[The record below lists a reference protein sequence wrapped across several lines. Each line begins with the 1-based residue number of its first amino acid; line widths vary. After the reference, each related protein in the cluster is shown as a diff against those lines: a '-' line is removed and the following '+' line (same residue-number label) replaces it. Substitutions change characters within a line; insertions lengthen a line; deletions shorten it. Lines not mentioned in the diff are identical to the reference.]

1 MLLGRN
7 MKGKNLVSINDLSRE
22 EVTQILETAE
32 IIKLRYYSNE
42 EQPLLKGKVLGM
54 IFQKPSLRTRVS
66 FETGMIQLGGQAI
79 YLGPNDIKLGQR
91 EATKDIAQVLSRY
104 VSGIMART
112 FSHEIMLELAKYSSV
127 PVING
132 LSELLHPCQVLGDLL
147 TIKEKKGR
155 LSNLKLAYIGDGN
168 NVAHSLLFGAVKV
181 GMDIVLATPPTYE
194 PKSEIVDIAKE
205 DAKRINSKIEI
216 IHDPEEAVDGA
227 DVIYADVWTSM
238 GSEKESE
245 IRKDVFKPYQINQD
259 LINKAK
265 DDVIVLHCLPAHRG
279 EEITDEVI
287 DGPHSVVIDQA
298 ENRLHAQKGVLA
310 LLL

>member
-1 MLLGRN
+1 MAIN
-7 MKGKNLVSINDLSRE
+7 MKGKNLISINDLSQE
-22 EVTQILETAE
+22 EVAQILETAE
-32 IIKLRYYSNE
+32 IMKLRHYSNE

-66 FETGMIQLGGQAI
+66 FEAGMIQLGGAAI
-79 YLGPNDIKLGQR
+79 YLGPEDIKLGQR

-104 VSGIMART
+104 VDGIMART
-112 FSHEIMLELAKYSSV
+112 FSHEIILELANYSSV

-132 LSELLHPCQVLGDLL
+132 LSDLLHPCQILGDLL

-155 LSNLKLAYIGDGN
+155 LSNLKLAYLGDGN

-181 GMDIVLATPPTYE
+181 GMDIVLATPSNYE
-194 PKSEIVDIAKE
+194 PKSEIVEQAKK
-205 DAKRINSKIEI
+205 DAKKMGSRVEI
-216 IHDPEEAVDGA
+216 IHNPLKAADEADI
-227 DVIYADVWTSM
+227 IYTDVWTSM
-238 GSEKESE
+238 GFEKERDT
-245 IRKDVFKPYQINQD
+245 RKNVFRPYQINQD
-259 LINKAK
+259 LVNRAK
-265 DDVIVLHCLPAHRG
+265 DDVIILHCLPAHRG

-298 ENRLHAQKGVLA
+298 ENRLHTQKAILA

>member
-1 MLLGRN
+1 MAIN
-7 MKGKNLVSINDLSRE
+7 MKGKNLISINDLSKE
-22 EVTQILETAE
+22 EVAQILETAE
-32 IIKLRYYSNE
+32 IMKLRHYSHE

-66 FETGMIQLGGQAI
+66 FEAGMIQLGGAAI
-79 YLGPNDIKLGQR
+79 YLGPEDIKLGQR

-104 VSGIMART
+104 VDGIMART
-112 FSHEIMLELAKYSSV
+112 FSHEIILELANYSSV

-132 LSELLHPCQVLGDLL
+132 LSDLLHPCQILGDLL

-181 GMDIVLATPPTYE
+181 GMDIVLATPSNYE
-194 PKSEIVDIAKE
+194 PKSEIVEQAKK
-205 DAKRINSKIEI
+205 DAKKMGSRVEI
-216 IHDPEEAVDGA
+216 IHNPLKAADEADI
-227 DVIYADVWTSM
+227 IYTDVWTSM
-238 GSEKESE
+238 GFEKERE
-245 IRKDVFKPYQINQD
+245 TRKDVFRPYQINQD
-259 LINKAK
+259 LVNRAK
-265 DDVIVLHCLPAHRG
+265 DDVIILHCLPAHRG

-298 ENRLHAQKGVLA
+298 ENRLHAQKAILA

>member
-1 MLLGRN
+1 

-32 IIKLRYYSNE
+32 IIKLRHYSNE

-104 VSGIMART
+104 ISGIMART
-112 FSHEIMLELAKYSSV
+112 FSHEIMLELAEYSSV

-132 LSELLHPCQVLGDLL
+132 LSELLHPCQALGDLL

-155 LSNLKLAYIGDGN
+155 LSNLKLVYIGDGN

-181 GMDIVLATPPTYE
+181 GMDIVLAVPPGYE
-194 PKSEIVDIAKE
+194 PKEEIVNLAKE
-205 DAKRINSKIEI
+205 DAKKINSKIEI
-216 IHDPEEAVDGA
+216 IHDPKEAVDGA
-227 DVIYADVWTSM
+227 DAIYTDVWTSM
-238 GSEKESE
+238 GFEKESE
-245 IRKDVFKPYQINQD
+245 IRKDAFKPYQINQD
-259 LINKAK
+259 LVNRAK
-265 DDVIVLHCLPAHRG
+265 DDVIILHCLPAHRG

>member
-1 MLLGRN
+1 MAID

-112 FSHEIMLELAKYSSV
+112 FSHEIMLELAMYSSV

-181 GMDIVLATPPTYE
+181 GMDIVLAVPPGYE
-194 PKSEIVDIAKE
+194 PKEEIINLAKE
-205 DAKRINSKIEI
+205 DAKKINSRIEI
-216 IHDPEEAVDGA
+216 IHDPKEAVDGA
-227 DVIYADVWTSM
+227 DVIYTDVWTSM
-238 GSEKESE
+238 GFEKESE
-245 IRKDVFKPYQINQD
+245 IRKDVFKTYQINQD

-279 EEITDEVI
+279 EEII

-298 ENRLHAQKGVLA
+298 ENRLHAQKGILA

>member
-1 MLLGRN
+1 MAIN
-7 MKGKNLVSINDLSRE
+7 MKGKNLISINDLSKE
-22 EVTQILETAE
+22 EVAQILETAE
-32 IIKLRYYSNE
+32 IMKLRHYSHE

-66 FETGMIQLGGQAI
+66 FEAGMIQLGGAAI
-79 YLGPNDIKLGQR
+79 YLGPEDIKLGQR

-104 VSGIMART
+104 VDGIMART
-112 FSHEIMLELAKYSSV
+112 FSHEIILELANYSSV

-132 LSELLHPCQVLGDLL
+132 LSDLLHPCQILGDLL

-155 LSNLKLAYIGDGN
+155 LSNLKLAYLGDGN

-181 GMDIVLATPPTYE
+181 GMDIVLATPSNYE
-194 PKSEIVDIAKE
+194 PKSEIVEQAKK
-205 DAKRINSKIEI
+205 DAKKMGSRVEI
-216 IHDPEEAVDGA
+216 IHNPLKAADEADI
-227 DVIYADVWTSM
+227 IYTDVWTSM
-238 GSEKESE
+238 GFEKERDT
-245 IRKDVFKPYQINQD
+245 RKNVFRPYQINQD
-259 LINKAK
+259 LVNRAK
-265 DDVIVLHCLPAHRG
+265 DDVIILHCLPAHRG

-298 ENRLHAQKGVLA
+298 ENRLHAQKAILA

>member
-1 MLLGRN
+1 MAIN
-7 MKGKNLVSINDLSRE
+7 MKGKNLISINDLSQE
-22 EVTQILETAE
+22 EVAQILETAE
-32 IIKLRYYSNE
+32 IMKLRHYSHE

-66 FETGMIQLGGQAI
+66 FEAGMIQLGGAAI
-79 YLGPNDIKLGQR
+79 YLGPEDIKLGQR

-104 VSGIMART
+104 VDGIMART
-112 FSHEIMLELAKYSSV
+112 FSHEIILELANYSSV

-132 LSELLHPCQVLGDLL
+132 LSDLLHPCQILGDLL

-155 LSNLKLAYIGDGN
+155 LSNLKLAYLGDGN

-181 GMDIVLATPPTYE
+181 GMDIVLATPSNYE
-194 PKSEIVDIAKE
+194 PKSEIVEQAKK
-205 DAKRINSKIEI
+205 DAKKMGSKVEI
-216 IHDPEEAVDGA
+216 INDPLKAAEEADI
-227 DVIYADVWTSM
+227 IYTDVWTSM
-238 GSEKESE
+238 GFEKERE
-245 IRKDVFKPYQINQD
+245 TRKNVFRPYQINQD
-259 LINKAK
+259 LVNRAK
-265 DDVIVLHCLPAHRG
+265 DDVIILHCLPAHRG

-298 ENRLHAQKGVLA
+298 ENRLHAQKAILA

>member
-1 MLLGRN
+1 MAID
-7 MKGKNLVSINDLSRE
+7 MKRKNLVSINELNRE

-32 IIKLRYYSNE
+32 IIKLRHYSNE

-112 FSHEIMLELAKYSSV
+112 FSHEIMLELAEYSSV

-181 GMDIVLATPPTYE
+181 GMDIVLAVPPGYE
-194 PKSEIVDIAKE
+194 PKEEIVNLAKE
-205 DAKRINSKIEI
+205 DAKKINSRIKI
-216 IHDPEEAVDGA
+216 IHDPKEAADGA
-227 DVIYADVWTSM
+227 DVIYTDVWTSM
-238 GSEKESE
+238 GFEKESE

-259 LINKAK
+259 LVNKAK
-265 DDVIVLHCLPAHRG
+265 DDVIILHCLPAHRG

-298 ENRLHAQKGVLA
+298 ENRLHAQKGILA

>member
-1 MLLGRN
+1 MAID

-32 IIKLRYYSNE
+32 IIKLRHYFRE
-42 EQPLLKGKVLGM
+42 EQPILKGKVLGM

-79 YLGPNDIKLGQR
+79 YLGPSDIKLGER

-132 LSELLHPCQVLGDLL
+132 LSNLLHPCQVLGDLL

-181 GMDIVLATPPTYE
+181 GMDIVLAVPPGYE
-194 PKSEIVDIAKE
+194 PKEEIVNLAKE
-205 DAKRINSKIEI
+205 DAKKINSRIEI
-216 IHDPEEAVDGA
+216 IHDSKEAVDGA
-227 DVIYADVWTSM
+227 DAIYTDVWTSM
-238 GSEKESE
+238 GFEKESE

-259 LINKAK
+259 LVNRAK
-265 DDVIVLHCLPAHRG
+265 DDVIILHCLPAHRG

>member
-1 MLLGRN
+1 MAID
-7 MKGKNLVSINDLSRE
+7 MKRKNLVSINDLSRE
-22 EVTQILETAE
+22 EVAQILETSE
-32 IIKLRYYSNE
+32 IIKLRHYSNE

-147 TIKEKKGR
+147 TIKEKRSR

-181 GMDIVLATPPTYE
+181 GMDIVLATPSGYE
-194 PKSEIVDIAKE
+194 PKSKIVDIAKE

-216 IHDPEEAVDGA
+216 IHDPKKAVDGA
-227 DVIYADVWTSM
+227 DVIYTDVWTSM
-238 GSEKESE
+238 GFEKESE

-259 LINKAK
+259 LVNKAK
-265 DDVIVLHCLPAHRG
+265 DDVIILHCLPAHRG

>member
-1 MLLGRN
+1 

-32 IIKLRYYSNE
+32 IIKLRHYSRE
-42 EQPLLKGKVLGM
+42 EQHILKGKILGM

-79 YLGPNDIKLGQR
+79 YLGPSDIKLGER

-132 LSELLHPCQVLGDLL
+132 LSNLLHPCQVLGDLL

-181 GMDIVLATPPTYE
+181 GMDIVLAVPPGYE
-194 PKSEIVDIAKE
+194 PKEEIVNLAKE
-205 DAKRINSKIEI
+205 DAKKINSRIEI
-216 IHDPEEAVDGA
+216 IHDSKEAVDGA
-227 DVIYADVWTSM
+227 DAIYTDVWTSM
-238 GSEKESE
+238 GFEKESE

-259 LINKAK
+259 LVNRAK
-265 DDVIVLHCLPAHRG
+265 DDVIILHCLPAHRG

-298 ENRLHAQKGVLA
+298 ENRLHAQKGVLV

>member
-1 MLLGRN
+1 MAID

-22 EVTQILETAE
+22 EVSQILETAE
-32 IIKLRYYSNE
+32 IIKLRHYSNE

-155 LSNLKLAYIGDGN
+155 LSNLKLVYIGDGN

-181 GMDIVLATPPTYE
+181 GMDIVLATPPGYE

-205 DAKRINSKIEI
+205 DAKKINSKIEI
-216 IHDPEEAVDGA
+216 IHDPKKAVDGA
-227 DVIYADVWTSM
+227 DVIYTDVWTSM
-238 GSEKESE
+238 GFEKESE
-245 IRKDVFKPYQINQD
+245 IRKEAFKPYQINQN
-259 LINKAK
+259 LVNKAK
-265 DDVIVLHCLPAHRG
+265 DDVIILHCLPAHRG

>member
-1 MLLGRN
+1 MAIN
-7 MKGKNLVSINDLSRE
+7 MKGKNLISINDLSQE

-32 IIKLRYYSNE
+32 IMKLRHYSHE

-66 FETGMIQLGGQAI
+66 FEAGMIQLGGAAI
-79 YLGPNDIKLGQR
+79 YLGPEDIKLGQR

-104 VSGIMART
+104 VDGIMART
-112 FSHEIMLELAKYSSV
+112 FSHEIILELANYSSV

-132 LSELLHPCQVLGDLL
+132 LSDLLHPCQILGDLL

-155 LSNLKLAYIGDGN
+155 LSNLKLAYLGDGN

-181 GMDIVLATPPTYE
+181 GMDIVLATPSNYE
-194 PKSEIVDIAKE
+194 PKAEIVEQAKK
-205 DAKRINSKIEI
+205 DAKKMGSKVEI
-216 IHDPEEAVDGA
+216 INDPLKAAEEADI
-227 DVIYADVWTSM
+227 IYTDVWTSM
-238 GSEKESE
+238 GFEKERE
-245 IRKDVFKPYQINQD
+245 IRKDVFRPYQVNQD
-259 LINKAK
+259 LVNRAK
-265 DDVIVLHCLPAHRG
+265 DDVLILHCLPAHRG

-298 ENRLHAQKGVLA
+298 ENRLHAQKAILA

>member
-1 MLLGRN
+1 MAID

-32 IIKLRYYSNE
+32 IIKLRHYSRE
-42 EQPLLKGKVLGM
+42 EQHILKGKILGM

-79 YLGPNDIKLGQR
+79 YLGPSDIKLGER

-132 LSELLHPCQVLGDLL
+132 LSNLLHPCQVLGDLL

-181 GMDIVLATPPTYE
+181 GMDIVLAVPPGYE
-194 PKSEIVDIAKE
+194 PKEEIVNLAKE
-205 DAKRINSKIEI
+205 DAKKINSRIEI
-216 IHDPEEAVDGA
+216 IHDSKEAVDGA
-227 DVIYADVWTSM
+227 DAIYTDVWTSM
-238 GSEKESE
+238 GFEKESE

-259 LINKAK
+259 LVNRAK
-265 DDVIVLHCLPAHRG
+265 DDVIILHCLPAHRG

-298 ENRLHAQKGVLA
+298 ENRLHAQKGVLV

>member
-1 MLLGRN
+1 
-7 MKGKNLVSINDLSRE
+7 MKGKNLISINDLSQE
-22 EVTQILETAE
+22 EVAQILETAE
-32 IIKLRYYSNE
+32 IMKLRHYSNE

-66 FETGMIQLGGQAI
+66 FEAGMIQLGGAAI
-79 YLGPNDIKLGQR
+79 YLGPEDIKLGQR

-104 VSGIMART
+104 VDGIMART
-112 FSHEIMLELAKYSSV
+112 FSHEIILELANYSSV

-132 LSELLHPCQVLGDLL
+132 LSDLLHPCQILGDLL

-155 LSNLKLAYIGDGN
+155 LSNLKLAYLGDGN

-181 GMDIVLATPPTYE
+181 GMDIVLATPSNYE
-194 PKSEIVDIAKE
+194 PKSEIVEQAKK
-205 DAKRINSKIEI
+205 DAKKMGSRVEI
-216 IHDPEEAVDGA
+216 IHNPLKAADEADI
-227 DVIYADVWTSM
+227 IYTDVWTSM
-238 GSEKESE
+238 GFEKERDT
-245 IRKDVFKPYQINQD
+245 RKDVFRPYQINQD
-259 LINKAK
+259 LVNRAK
-265 DDVIVLHCLPAHRG
+265 DDVIILHCLPAHRG

-298 ENRLHAQKGVLA
+298 ENRLHVQKAILA

>member
-1 MLLGRN
+1 MAID

-22 EVTQILETAE
+22 EVNQILKTAE
-32 IIKLRYYSNE
+32 IIKLRHYSHE

-66 FETGMIQLGGQAI
+66 FETGMIQLGGHAI

-91 EATKDIAQVLSRY
+91 ETTKDISRVLSRY
-104 VSGIMART
+104 VNGIMART
-112 FSHEIMLELAKYSSV
+112 FSHEIILELAKYSSV

-132 LSELLHPCQVLGDLL
+132 LSNLLHPCQVLGDLM

-155 LSNLKLAYIGDGN
+155 LSNLKLVYVGDGN

-181 GMDIVLATPPTYE
+181 GMDIVLTVPPGYE
-194 PKSEIVDIAKE
+194 PKEEIVNLAKENVDKISSEI
-205 DAKRINSKIEI
+205 KII
-216 IHDPEEAVDGA
+216 KDPKEAVDGA
-227 DVIYADVWTSM
+227 DIIYTDVWTSM
-238 GSEKESE
+238 GFEKESE

-259 LINKAK
+259 LVNKAK

-279 EEITDEVI
+279 DEITDEVI
-287 DGPHSVVIDQA
+287 DGPNSVVIDQA

>member
-1 MLLGRN
+1 MAIN
-7 MKGKNLVSINDLSRE
+7 MKGKNLVSINDLNRE
-22 EVTQILETAE
+22 EVAQILETAE
-32 IIKLRYYSNE
+32 IIKLRHYSNE

-66 FETGMIQLGGQAI
+66 FEAGMIQLGGQAI
-79 YLGPNDIKLGQR
+79 YLGPDDIKLGQR

-112 FSHEIMLELAKYSSV
+112 FSHEIIQELAKHSTV

-132 LSELLHPCQVLGDLL
+132 LSDLLHPCQALGDLL
-147 TIKEKKGR
+147 TVKEKKGR
-155 LSNLKLAYIGDGN
+155 LSNLKLVYIGDGN
-168 NVAHSLLFGAVKV
+168 NVAHSLMFGAVKV
-181 GMDIVLATPPTYE
+181 GMNIVLAVPPGYE
-194 PKSEIVDIAKE
+194 PKDEIVNIAKE
-205 DAKRINSKIEI
+205 DAKKINCTIEI
-216 IHDPEEAVDGA
+216 VHDPKEAVKGA
-227 DVIYADVWTSM
+227 DVIYTDVWTSM
-238 GSEKESE
+238 GYEKESE
-245 IRKDVFKPYQINQD
+245 IRKEVFKPYQINQD
-259 LINKAK
+259 LVKKAK
-265 DDVIVLHCLPAHRG
+265 DDVIILHCLPAHRG

>member
-1 MLLGRN
+1 MAIN
-7 MKGKNLVSINDLSRE
+7 MKGKNLISINDLSKE
-22 EVTQILETAE
+22 EVAQILETAE
-32 IIKLRYYSNE
+32 IMKLRHYSHE

-66 FETGMIQLGGQAI
+66 FEVGMIQLGGAAI
-79 YLGPNDIKLGQR
+79 YLGPEDIKLGQR

-104 VSGIMART
+104 VDGIMART
-112 FSHEIMLELAKYSSV
+112 FSHEIILELANYSSV

-132 LSELLHPCQVLGDLL
+132 LSDLLHPCQVLGDLL

-155 LSNLKLAYIGDGN
+155 LSNLKLAYLGDGN

-181 GMDIVLATPPTYE
+181 GMDIVLATPSNYE
-194 PKSEIVDIAKE
+194 PKSEIIEQAKK
-205 DAKRINSKIEI
+205 DAKKMGSRVEI
-216 IHDPEEAVDGA
+216 IHDPLKAADEADI
-227 DVIYADVWTSM
+227 IYTDVWTSM
-238 GSEKESE
+238 GFEKERDT
-245 IRKDVFKPYQINQD
+245 RKNVFRPYQINQD
-259 LINKAK
+259 LINRAK
-265 DDVIVLHCLPAHRG
+265 DDVIILHCLPAHRG

-298 ENRLHAQKGVLA
+298 ENRLHAQKAILA

>member
-1 MLLGRN
+1 MAID

-22 EVTQILETAE
+22 EVTQILEIAE

-181 GMDIVLATPPTYE
+181 GMDIVLAVPPGYE
-194 PKSEIVDIAKE
+194 PKEEIINLAKE
-205 DAKRINSKIEI
+205 DAKKINSRIEI
-216 IHDPEEAVDGA
+216 IHDPKEAADGA
-227 DVIYADVWTSM
+227 DVIYTDVWTSM
-238 GSEKESE
+238 GFEKESE
-245 IRKDVFKPYQINQD
+245 IRKDVFKPYQINKD
-259 LINKAK
+259 LVTKAK
-265 DDVIVLHCLPAHRG
+265 DDVIILHCLPAHRG

-298 ENRLHAQKGVLA
+298 ENRLHAQKGILA

>member
-1 MLLGRN
+1 

-32 IIKLRYYSNE
+32 IIKLRHYSRE
-42 EQPLLKGKVLGM
+42 EQHILKGKVLGM

-79 YLGPNDIKLGQR
+79 YLGPSDIKLGER

-132 LSELLHPCQVLGDLL
+132 LSNLLHPCQVLGDLL

-181 GMDIVLATPPTYE
+181 GMDIVLAVPPGYE
-194 PKSEIVDIAKE
+194 PKEEIVNLAKE
-205 DAKRINSKIEI
+205 DAKKINSRIEI
-216 IHDPEEAVDGA
+216 IHDSKEAVDGA
-227 DVIYADVWTSM
+227 DAIYTDVWTSM
-238 GSEKESE
+238 GFEKESE

-259 LINKAK
+259 LVNRAK
-265 DDVIVLHCLPAHRG
+265 DDVIILHCLPAHRG
-279 EEITDEVI
+279 EEITAEVI

>member
-1 MLLGRN
+1 M
-7 MKGKNLVSINDLSRE
+7 
-22 EVTQILETAE
+22 
-32 IIKLRYYSNE
+32 KLRHYSNE

-66 FETGMIQLGGQAI
+66 FEAGMIQLGGAAI
-79 YLGPNDIKLGQR
+79 YLGPEDIKLGQR

-104 VSGIMART
+104 VDGIMART
-112 FSHEIMLELAKYSSV
+112 FSHEIILELANYSSV

-132 LSELLHPCQVLGDLL
+132 LSDLLHPCQILGDLL

-155 LSNLKLAYIGDGN
+155 LSNLKLAYLGDGN

-181 GMDIVLATPPTYE
+181 GMDIVLATPSNYE
-194 PKSEIVDIAKE
+194 PKSEIVEQAKK
-205 DAKRINSKIEI
+205 DAKKMGSKVEI
-216 IHDPEEAVDGA
+216 IHNPLKAAEEADI
-227 DVIYADVWTSM
+227 IYTDVWTSM
-238 GSEKESE
+238 GFEKERDT
-245 IRKDVFKPYQINQD
+245 RKDVFRPYQINQD
-259 LINKAK
+259 LVNRAK
-265 DDVIVLHCLPAHRG
+265 DDVIILHCLPAHRG

-298 ENRLHAQKGVLA
+298 ENRLHVQKAILA

>member
-1 MLLGRN
+1 MSID
-7 MKGKNLVSINDLSRE
+7 MKGKNLVSINDLNRE
-22 EVTQILETAE
+22 EVAQILETSE
-32 IIKLRYYSNE
+32 MIKLRHYSHE

-79 YLGPNDIKLGQR
+79 YLGPGDIKLGER
-91 EATKDIAQVLSRY
+91 EATKDIARVLSRY
-104 VSGIMART
+104 VNGIMART
-112 FSHEIMLELAKYSSV
+112 FSHEIILELAEHSSV

-132 LSELLHPCQVLGDLL
+132 LSNLLHPCQALGDLL
-147 TIKEKKGR
+147 TVKEKKGR
-155 LSNLKLAYIGDGN
+155 LSNLKLVYIGDGN

-181 GMDIVLATPPTYE
+181 GMDIILAV
-194 PKSEIVDIAKE
+194 PKGYGPNSEIISLVKE
-205 DAKRINSKIEI
+205 DAKKINTKVEI
-216 IHDPEEAVDGA
+216 IHDPKEAVEGA
-227 DVIYADVWTSM
+227 DVIYTDVWTSM
-238 GSEKESE
+238 GFEKEKE
-245 IRKDVFKPYQINQD
+245 IRKEVFKPYQINQD
-259 LINKAK
+259 LVNRAK

-298 ENRLHAQKGVLA
+298 ENRLHAQKGILA

>member
-1 MLLGRN
+1 MAIN
-7 MKGKNLVSINDLSRE
+7 MKGKNLISINDLSKE
-22 EVTQILETAE
+22 EVAQILETAE
-32 IIKLRYYSNE
+32 IMKLRHYSHE

-66 FETGMIQLGGQAI
+66 FEAGMIQLGGAAI
-79 YLGPNDIKLGQR
+79 YLGPEDIKLGQR

-104 VSGIMART
+104 VDGIMART
-112 FSHEIMLELAKYSSV
+112 FSHEIILELANYSSV

-132 LSELLHPCQVLGDLL
+132 LSDLLHPCQILGDLL

-155 LSNLKLAYIGDGN
+155 LSNLKLAYLGDGN

-181 GMDIVLATPPTYE
+181 GMDIVLATPSNYE
-194 PKSEIVDIAKE
+194 PKSEIVEQAKK
-205 DAKRINSKIEI
+205 DAKKMGSRVEI
-216 IHDPEEAVDGA
+216 IHDPLKAADEADI
-227 DVIYADVWTSM
+227 IYTDVWTSM
-238 GSEKESE
+238 GFEKERDT
-245 IRKDVFKPYQINQD
+245 RKNVFRPYQINQD
-259 LINKAK
+259 LINRAK
-265 DDVIVLHCLPAHRG
+265 DDVIILHCLPAHRG

-298 ENRLHAQKGVLA
+298 ENRLHAQKAILA

>member
-1 MLLGRN
+1 

-181 GMDIVLATPPTYE
+181 GMDIVLATPLAYE

-216 IHDPEEAVDGA
+216 IHDPKEAADGA
-227 DVIYADVWTSM
+227 DVIYTDVWTSM
-238 GSEKESE
+238 GFEKESE
-245 IRKDVFKPYQINQD
+245 IRKDVFKPYQINQN
-259 LINKAK
+259 LVSKAK
-265 DDVIVLHCLPAHRG
+265 DDVIILHCLPAHRG

-298 ENRLHAQKGVLA
+298 ENRLHAQKGILA

>member
-1 MLLGRN
+1 MAID

-22 EVTQILETAE
+22 EVTQILEIAE
-32 IIKLRYYSNE
+32 IIKLRHYSHE

-79 YLGPNDIKLGQR
+79 YLGPGDIKLGER
-91 EATKDIAQVLSRY
+91 EATKDIARVLSRY

-112 FSHEIMLELAKYSSV
+112 FSHEIILELAKHSSV

-132 LSELLHPCQVLGDLL
+132 LSNLLHPCQVLGDLL

-155 LSNLKLAYIGDGN
+155 LSNLKLVYIGDGGN
-168 NVAHSLLFGAVKV
+168 NVAHSLLFGSVKV
-181 GMDIVLATPPTYE
+181 GMDIVLAVPPGYE
-194 PKSEIVDIAKE
+194 PKEEIINLAKE
-205 DAKRINSKIEI
+205 DAKKIGSRIEI
-216 IHDPEEAVDGA
+216 IQDPKEAVDGA
-227 DVIYADVWTSM
+227 DVIYTDVWTSM
-238 GSEKESE
+238 GFEKESE

-259 LINKAK
+259 LVNKAK
-265 DDVIVLHCLPAHRG
+265 DDVIILHCLPAHRG

>member
-1 MLLGRN
+1 MAID

-91 EATKDIAQVLSRY
+91 EVTKDIAQVLSLY

-181 GMDIVLATPPTYE
+181 GMDIVLAVPPGYE
-194 PKSEIVDIAKE
+194 PKEEIINLAKE
-205 DAKRINSKIEI
+205 DAKKINSRIEI
-216 IHDPEEAVDGA
+216 IHDPKEAADGA
-227 DVIYADVWTSM
+227 DVIYTDVWTSM
-238 GSEKESE
+238 GFEKESE
-245 IRKDVFKPYQINQD
+245 IRKDVFKPYQINKD
-259 LINKAK
+259 LVTKAK
-265 DDVIVLHCLPAHRG
+265 DDVIILHCLPAHRG

-298 ENRLHAQKGVLA
+298 ENRLHAQKGILA

>member
-1 MLLGRN
+1 MAID

-32 IIKLRYYSNE
+32 IIKLRHYSNE

-155 LSNLKLAYIGDGN
+155 LSNLKLVYIGDGN

-181 GMDIVLATPPTYE
+181 GMDIVLAVPSGYK
-194 PKSEIVDIAKE
+194 PKEGIVNLANE
-205 DAKRINSKIEI
+205 DAKKIGSRIEI
-216 IHDPEEAVDGA
+216 IHDPKEAVDEA
-227 DVIYADVWTSM
+227 DVIYTDVWTSM
-238 GSEKESE
+238 GFEKESE
-245 IRKDVFKPYQINQD
+245 IRKEAFKPYQINQN
-259 LINKAK
+259 LVN
-265 DDVIVLHCLPAHRG
+265 
-279 EEITDEVI
+279 
-287 DGPHSVVIDQA
+287 
-298 ENRLHAQKGVLA
+298 
-310 LLL
+310 

>member
-1 MLLGRN
+1 MATN
-7 MKGKNLVSINDLSRE
+7 MKGKNLISINDLSKE
-22 EVTQILETAE
+22 EVAQILETAE
-32 IIKLRYYSNE
+32 IMKLRHYSHE

-66 FETGMIQLGGQAI
+66 FEAGMIQLGGAAI
-79 YLGPNDIKLGQR
+79 YLGPEDIKLGQR

-104 VSGIMART
+104 VDGIMART
-112 FSHEIMLELAKYSSV
+112 FSHEIILELANYSSV

-132 LSELLHPCQVLGDLL
+132 LSDLLHPCQILGDLL

-155 LSNLKLAYIGDGN
+155 LSNLKLAYLGDGN

-181 GMDIVLATPPTYE
+181 GMDIVLATPSNYE
-194 PKSEIVDIAKE
+194 PKSEIVEQAKK
-205 DAKRINSKIEI
+205 DAKKMGSRVEI
-216 IHDPEEAVDGA
+216 IHNPLKAADEADI
-227 DVIYADVWTSM
+227 IYTDVWTSM
-238 GSEKESE
+238 GFEKERDT
-245 IRKDVFKPYQINQD
+245 RKKVFRPYQINQD
-259 LINKAK
+259 LVNRAK
-265 DDVIVLHCLPAHRG
+265 DDVIILHCLPAHRG

-298 ENRLHAQKGVLA
+298 ENRLHAQKAILA

>member
-1 MLLGRN
+1 
-7 MKGKNLVSINDLSRE
+7 MKGKNLISINDLSRE

-181 GMDIVLATPPTYE
+181 GMDIVLAVPPGYE
-194 PKSEIVDIAKE
+194 PKEEIINLAKE
-205 DAKRINSKIEI
+205 DAKKINSRIEI
-216 IHDPEEAVDGA
+216 IHDPKEAADGA
-227 DVIYADVWTSM
+227 DVIYTDVWTSM
-238 GSEKESE
+238 GFEKESE

-259 LINKAK
+259 LVNKAK
-265 DDVIVLHCLPAHRG
+265 DDVIILHCLPAHRG

-298 ENRLHAQKGVLA
+298 ENRLHAQKGILA

>member
-1 MLLGRN
+1 MAIN
-7 MKGKNLVSINDLSRE
+7 MKGKNLISINDLSKE
-22 EVTQILETAE
+22 EVAQILETAE
-32 IIKLRYYSNE
+32 IMKLRHYSHE

-66 FETGMIQLGGQAI
+66 FEAGMIQLGGAAI
-79 YLGPNDIKLGQR
+79 YLGPEDIKLGQR

-104 VSGIMART
+104 VDGIMART
-112 FSHEIMLELAKYSSV
+112 FSHEIILELANYSSV

-132 LSELLHPCQVLGDLL
+132 LSDLLHPCQILGDLL

-155 LSNLKLAYIGDGN
+155 LSNLKLAYLGDGN

-181 GMDIVLATPPTYE
+181 GMDIVLATPSNYE
-194 PKSEIVDIAKE
+194 PKSEIVEQAKK
-205 DAKRINSKIEI
+205 DAKKMGSRVEI
-216 IHDPEEAVDGA
+216 IHNPLKAADEADI
-227 DVIYADVWTSM
+227 IYTDVWTSM
-238 GSEKESE
+238 GFEKERE
-245 IRKDVFKPYQINQD
+245 TRKDVFRPYQINQD
-259 LINKAK
+259 LVNRAK
-265 DDVIVLHCLPAHRG
+265 DDVIILHCLPAHRG

-298 ENRLHAQKGVLA
+298 ENRLHAQKAILA

>member
-1 MLLGRN
+1 
-7 MKGKNLVSINDLSRE
+7 MKGKNLVSINDLNRE
-22 EVTQILETAE
+22 EVAQILETAE
-32 IIKLRYYSNE
+32 IIKLRHYSNE

-66 FETGMIQLGGQAI
+66 FEAGMIQLGGQAI
-79 YLGPNDIKLGQR
+79 YLGPDDIKLGQR

-112 FSHEIMLELAKYSSV
+112 FSHEIIQELAKYSTV

-132 LSELLHPCQVLGDLL
+132 LSDLLHPCQVLGDLL
-147 TIKEKKGR
+147 TVKEKKGS
-155 LSNLKLAYIGDGN
+155 LFNLKLVYIGDGN
-168 NVAHSLLFGAVKV
+168 NVAHSLMFGAVKV
-181 GMDIVLATPPTYE
+181 GMNIVLAVPPGYE
-194 PKSEIVDIAKE
+194 PKDEIVNIAKE
-205 DAKRINSKIEI
+205 DAKKINCTIEI
-216 IHDPEEAVDGA
+216 VHDPKEAVKGA
-227 DVIYADVWTSM
+227 DVIYTDVWTSM
-238 GSEKESE
+238 GYEKESE
-245 IRKDVFKPYQINQD
+245 IRKEVFKPYQINQD
-259 LINKAK
+259 LVNIAK
-265 DDVIVLHCLPAHRG
+265 DDVIILHCLPAHRG

>member
-1 MLLGRN
+1 

-181 GMDIVLATPPTYE
+181 GMDIVLAVPPGYE
-194 PKSEIVDIAKE
+194 PKEEIINLAKE
-205 DAKRINSKIEI
+205 DAKKINSRIEI
-216 IHDPEEAVDGA
+216 IHDPKEAADGA
-227 DVIYADVWTSM
+227 DVIYTDVWTSM
-238 GSEKESE
+238 GFEKESE
-245 IRKDVFKPYQINQD
+245 IRKDVFKPYQINKD
-259 LINKAK
+259 LVTKAK
-265 DDVIVLHCLPAHRG
+265 DDVIILHCLPAHRG

-298 ENRLHAQKGVLA
+298 ENRLHAQKGILA